1 MNPSKF
7 KNTSQFMPKQNFKFS
22 SKLSSSQPE
31 LPIFTSSVKHQ
42 QLQQH
47 CGSNGQLNCKL
58 NIIPEIT
65 TTSATEFKAMN
76 ALDLRNKNFLSQVEW
91 SDEAF
96 SLKNIIKYS
105 KNPCSLS
112 SSSIPNSYENNFPIL
127 VRVVKGSYGIIKEA
141 SSICSN
147 SNSSSILAQ
156 RTVQNLLLYGKTKS
170 VFILCQSIKFN
181 KEKKP
186 YVYGKNISIPI
197 TYNGWFEILS
207 EDGKSIKPL
216 TSIRE
221 LYNHWSNSN
230 NFKKLFQKRKNNLSY
245 IAFWFRE
252 QQIFSLGYRP

>member
-31 LPIFTSSVKHQ
+31 LPIFTSGVKQHHQ
-42 QLQQH
+42 PQQH
-47 CGSNGQLNCKL
+47 CANGQSNCKL
-58 NIIPEIT
+58 NIIPEINT
-65 TTSATEFKAMN
+65 ASANEFKALN
-76 ALDLRNKNFLSQVEW
+76 ALDLRNKNFMSQVEW
-91 SDEAF
+91 SDEAY

-141 SSICSN
+141 SSNSSN
-147 SNSSSILAQ
+147 SNSSSISTS

-170 VFILCQSIKFN
+170 IFILCQSIKFN

-186 YVYGKNISIPI
+186 FVFGKNISIPI

-245 IAFWFRE
+245 IAF
-252 QQIFSLGYRP
+252 